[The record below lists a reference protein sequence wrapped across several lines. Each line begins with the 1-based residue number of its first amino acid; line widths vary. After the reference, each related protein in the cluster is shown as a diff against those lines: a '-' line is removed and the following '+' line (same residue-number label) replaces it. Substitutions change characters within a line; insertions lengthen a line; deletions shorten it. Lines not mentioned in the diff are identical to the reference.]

1 LSDTGTGEANP
12 CEAAVEAAR
21 EAAGIDAQ

>member
-12 CEAAVEAAR
+12 CDAAVEMAR
-21 EAAGIDAQ
+21 EAAGIDSQ